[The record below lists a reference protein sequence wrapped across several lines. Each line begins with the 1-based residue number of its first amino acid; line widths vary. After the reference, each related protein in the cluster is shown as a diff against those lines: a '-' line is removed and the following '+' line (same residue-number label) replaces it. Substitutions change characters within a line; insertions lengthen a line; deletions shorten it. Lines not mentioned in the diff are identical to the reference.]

1 MKIFKCTMENL
12 DNVTEFYDKVTE
24 YLEKNINYPKW
35 THKEYPSRES
45 VVQAIG
51 DGSQYACEDNG
62 RIIGAFVLN
71 DDPQGDYSA
80 GDWKEQ
86 LDRGEFLVIHALAR
100 DPEVCQSG
108 LGRKMVEYCINAAK
122 DGGYR
127 AIRLDAVPTNIPARR
142 LYEGMGF
149 SFAGERDLSRGI
161 EDIPEFVLYELN
173 FI

>member
-1 MKIFKCTMENL
+1 MRIFKCTMENL
-12 DNVTEFYDKVTE
+12 DNVAEFYDKVTG
-24 YLEKNINYPKW
+24 YLEKNVNYPKW
-35 THKEYPSRES
+35 THKEYPARES

-80 GDWKEQ
+80 GDWKEP

-100 DPEVCQSG
+100 DPEVCQSR

-122 DGGYR
+122 DGGYG
-127 AIRLDAVPTNIPARR
+127 AVRLDAVPTNIPARR

-149 SFAGERDLSRGI
+149 SFAGEKDLLRGI
-161 EDIPEFVLYELN
+161 EDIPEFALYELN